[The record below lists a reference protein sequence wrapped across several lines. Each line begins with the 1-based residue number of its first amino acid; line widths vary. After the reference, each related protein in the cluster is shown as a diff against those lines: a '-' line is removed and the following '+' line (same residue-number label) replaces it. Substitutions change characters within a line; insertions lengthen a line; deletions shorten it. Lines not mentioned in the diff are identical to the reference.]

1 MSHAKIRLVSGRI
14 PVTNAISVTADR
26 YNFLD
31 LSSAEPNL
39 GVAPANNYIL
49 SYNTSAPGSR
59 TWINI
64 GNLFSSIVYSN
75 ITPNVASTWTL
86 GNTAFPF
93 LAVYANNFI
102 GTVDGGSF

>member
-14 PVTNAISVTADR
+14 PVTNALSVTADR

-39 GVAPANNYIL
+39 GVAPANNYVL
-49 SYNTSAPGSR
+49 AYNTNTLGNR
-59 TWINI
+59 TWIQISIPNI
-64 GNLFSSIVYSN
+64 VTSNL
-75 ITPNVASTWTL
+75 TPNLASTWSL

-93 LAVYANNFI
+93 LSVYANNFI
-102 GTVDGGSF
+102 GVIDAGSF